1 MISNS
6 EIRARARDTLG
17 KSIFNEKWLYA
28 LLVCLITS
36 AISFVS
42 SAIPFASAIVSIVI
56 MGPLSIGVV
65 GVFLTA
71 TRTGEKIKIE
81 NMFNGFKNFVEN
93 MLLYLMITLFTVLW
107 TLLFIIPG
115 IIKGFSYSMAPYIKN
130 DHPEYD
136 WKQCINESKRMM
148 DGHKGQ
154 YFCLILSFIGWI
166 LLGAL
171 CCGVGTLWVTPYMST
186 SQAEFYNQLKAK
198 EIGADEADANVGEN
212 ESTENED
219 PYTL

>member
-28 LLVCLITS
+28 LLVGLIVS
-36 AISFVS
+36 AISFV
-42 SAIPFASAIVSIVI
+42 AAYIPFASIII
-56 MGPLSIGVV
+56 TGPISVGVA
-65 GVFLTA
+65 GVFLAA
-71 TRTGEKIKIE
+71 TRTGEKIKIG
-81 NMFNGFKNFVEN
+81 NMFNGFHKFAEN
-93 MLLYLMITLFTVLW
+93 LLLYLMIAIFTFLW
-107 TLLFIIPG
+107 ALLFIIPG
-115 IIKGFSYSMAPYIKN
+115 IIKGISYSMAFYIKN

-148 DGHKGQ
+148 DGYKWQ
-154 YFCLILSFIGWI
+154 YFCLQFSFIGWI

-212 ESTENED
+212 ESTENKD